1 MISTFYA
8 LKDLW
13 VDINN
18 ITDSMDMSLRKFQKI
33 VKERD
38 VGMLQY
44 MGLQRAGHDLAS
56 EQQQS
61 IAHIYVCV

>member
-1 MISTFYA
+1 MISTFYV

-18 ITDSMDMSLRKFQKI
+18 TTDSMDMSLKKFQKI

-38 VGMLQY
+38 VWHAAVHGV
-44 MGLQRAGHDLAS
+44 AKS
-56 EQQQS
+56 WT
-61 IAHIYVCV
+61 